1 MVFPL
6 VPEGRM
12 GRMVTT
18 DVGAVRRRGKKDLEV
33 GARAKG
39 KEQRIMTES
48 KRDWVLTVYS

>member
-1 MVFPL
+1 MFPF
-6 VPEGRM
+6 VPEGRT